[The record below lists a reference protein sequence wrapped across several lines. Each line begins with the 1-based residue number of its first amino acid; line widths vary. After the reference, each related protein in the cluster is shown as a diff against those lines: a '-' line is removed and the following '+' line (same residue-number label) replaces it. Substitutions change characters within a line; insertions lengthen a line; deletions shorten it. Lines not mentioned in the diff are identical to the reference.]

1 MRVVRHIA
9 VASTV
14 VAFVAFSSVTAYAA
28 GNIAENSTIDF
39 NEASKY
45 GEKATPVITDGKL
58 VVKSSPDSNAGAV
71 GTMAVGSA
79 VDVMRSDDSG
89 DGWIKISSNG
99 IEGWVKASD
108 VVTGYNME
116 AYVIDNSA
124 VYPREATIIADGGA
138 TLTKDGGDSAIA
150 VLKENDTVKIVRES
164 EDYLYVKA
172 DRGLTGYIEKS
183 KARVDEPEFKGAD
196 KIEVPKP
203 VVPQVTNPNYS
214 EYYTLPDDPD
224 TCNGYTPN
232 SETELRKEMSNY
244 GLQWLGRPYVFGG
257 TSFDTGIDCSAFTQN
272 IYRQFGISLPR
283 TAAEQ
288 ATVGRE
294 IAQSELRAGD
304 LLFYWDS
311 GRGCIGHVT
320 MYIGNNKV
328 VHASN
333 PRNGVIV
340 SNAFY
345 RAPTTIRRYIE
356 D

>member
-116 AYVIDNSA
+116 A
-124 VYPREATIIADGGA
+124 
-138 TLTKDGGDSAIA
+138 
-150 VLKENDTVKIVRES
+150 
-164 EDYLYVKA
+164 
-172 DRGLTGYIEKS
+172 
-183 KARVDEPEFKGAD
+183 
-196 KIEVPKP
+196 
-203 VVPQVTNPNYS
+203 
-214 EYYTLPDDPD
+214 
-224 TCNGYTPN
+224 
-232 SETELRKEMSNY
+232 
-244 GLQWLGRPYVFGG
+244 
-257 TSFDTGIDCSAFTQN
+257 
-272 IYRQFGISLPR
+272 
-283 TAAEQ
+283 
-288 ATVGRE
+288 
-294 IAQSELRAGD
+294 
-304 LLFYWDS
+304 
-311 GRGCIGHVT
+311 
-320 MYIGNNKV
+320 
-328 VHASN
+328 
-333 PRNGVIV
+333 
-340 SNAFY
+340 
-345 RAPTTIRRYIE
+345 
-356 D
+356 